1 MPKPKK
7 RARVQQQKA
16 RETQRA
22 QEQAEATKLTYEQY
36 QRRRFFGWAL
46 VVVGVAVAV
55 SHWIQHLGAWELM
68 SPGWSDLL
76 IGYPTG
82 GLLAVA
88 GAIVLSK

>member
-1 MPKPKK
+1 MPRSKK

-16 RETQRA
+16 REAQRA
-22 QEQAEATKLTYEQY
+22 QEVAQAGKMTFAQY

-46 VVVGVAVAV
+46 VGVGVAVAV
-55 SHWIQHLGAWELM
+55 SHWVQHLGVWALM